1 MLICLYKYFKQVSS
15 LNVLLVNLCK
25 LSGNTNKTKTS
36 SFLSEFHV
44 FSIALRAGDDQ
55 LSAKNFFEK
64 FFYEAGG
71 TSASQTFN
79 LVAAFWENWQIITFK
94 SME

>member
-44 FSIALRAGDDQ
+44 FSIAMRAGDDQ
-55 LSAKNFFEK
+55 LSEISLKSSFMK
-64 FFYEAGG
+64 
-71 TSASQTFN
+71 
-79 LVAAFWENWQIITFK
+79 LVEQVLHKLLI
-94 SME
+94 